1 MILLIIKKITSMKN
15 NIRLMSFIYLF
26 FLSIAFLIP
35 LDLYSVRLVIDG
47 ENHPSNSTSYIIH
60 LILFFILYFLF
71 YLSFLNKYKVLIF
84 CLIYSILIEILQ
96 IFTSRGFQF
105 YDIIFNIIGLLL
117 SFIFLLYF
125 FKKKI

>member
-15 NIRLMSFIYLF
+15 NIRLISFIYLV

-35 LDLYSVRLVIDG
+35 LDFYSVRLVIG
-47 ENHPSNSTSYIIH
+47 EEHHPSNNTSYIIH

-71 YLSFLNKYKVLIF
+71 YFSFLNKYKVFLF

-105 YDIIFNIIGLLL
+105 YDVIFNIIGLLL

-125 FKKKI
+125 FKKNI